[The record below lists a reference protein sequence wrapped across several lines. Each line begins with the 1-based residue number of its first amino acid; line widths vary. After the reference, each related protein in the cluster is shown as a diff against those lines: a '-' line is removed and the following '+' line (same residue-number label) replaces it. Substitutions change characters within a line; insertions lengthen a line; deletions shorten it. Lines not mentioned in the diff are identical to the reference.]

1 MGLGSSLR
9 KAVGSVTKVFRA
21 VKAFN
26 FLGKINPF
34 VALGDFAVGWLFIRS
49 RKPDVPDFGTN
60 DLKKLKEVY

>member
-26 FLGKINPF
+26 FLGKK
-34 VALGDFAVGWLFIRS
+34 V
-49 RKPDVPDFGTN
+49 
-60 DLKKLKEVY
+60 